1 MRMLFKR
8 WYVWLVLFLLL
19 GLPASTLTIYFSRNR
34 VTQES
39 FESIREGMTL
49 EEAEKVLGK
58 VTEYYDSVTRIE
70 GGERF
75 PVEQGYWRD
84 GPSLIILTFKEGK
97 VLDKEAYLESA
108 QVHVRWHIRQALSK
122 IGIDQRL
129 PPGSR

>member
-1 MRMLFKR
+1 MRTLFKR
-8 WYVWLVLFLLL
+8 WYAWLVLFLLL
-19 GLPASTLTIYFSRNR
+19 GIPGSTLTIYFNRSR

-39 FESIREGMTL
+39 LESIREGMTL

-58 VTEYYDSVTRIE
+58 VTEYHDSCTMMQE
-70 GGERF
+70 GLIF
-75 PVEQGYWRD
+75 PVDLGYWRD

-97 VLDKEAYLESA
+97 VLDKEDYLESA
-108 QVHVRWHIRQALSK
+108 QAHVRWHIRQALSK

>member
-108 QVHVRWHIRQALSK
+108 QEHVRWHVRQALAK